1 MAGGQC
7 LGPSIA
13 LVARGRDAARKTSFL
28 SETGDDQVKDHCK
41 DPGPGRLPPASN
53 PSDIQTGIRRGHSR
67 QRNKARMGHP
77 LTRYSL

>member
-41 DPGPGRLPPASN
+41 DPGLR
-53 PSDIQTGIRRGHSR
+53 IW
-67 QRNKARMGHP
+67 
-77 LTRYSL
+77 